1 MTGHAAPRRGGFPE
15 SAASCRPTGVPPPH
29 HVVGLARMSATAT
42 ETVRM
47 GALDSPL
54 GELLM
59 AWTDSGV
66 VRVAYPDE
74 RRDDV
79 ILELGEHL
87 SPEIDETPVPQDI
100 RRQIDSYFSGSLQTF
115 SLPLD
120 RSLIDGP
127 FTREVLRETETIPYG
142 RTTSYAD
149 IAAAAG
155 SPRGSRAAG
164 NALGSNPLPI
174 LIPCHRV
181 VRACGAL
188 GGYGGGLDV
197 KRALLALEG
206 AI

>member
-1 MTGHAAPRRGGFPE
+1 
-15 SAASCRPTGVPPPH
+15 
-29 HVVGLARMSATAT
+29 MSATAHA
-42 ETVRM
+42 TVRI
-47 GALDSPL
+47 GALESPL
-54 GELLM
+54 GDLLV
-59 AWTDSGV
+59 ACSESGV

-79 ILELGEHL
+79 ILEVGERV
-87 SPEIDETPVPQDI
+87 SPDIDEAPVPDDV
-100 RRQIDSYFSGSLQTF
+100 RRQVCSYFSGSLRSF

-120 RSLIDGP
+120 RSLIDGA
-127 FTREVLRETETIPYG
+127 FTREVLRETEAIPYG

-174 LIPCHRV
+174 FIPCHRV

-188 GGYGGGLDV
+188 GGYGGGLHI

>member
-1 MTGHAAPRRGGFPE
+1 
-15 SAASCRPTGVPPPH
+15 
-29 HVVGLARMSATAT
+29 MSATAHAAI
-42 ETVRM
+42 RI
-47 GALDSPL
+47 GALQSPI
-54 GELLM
+54 GELLV
-59 AWTDSGV
+59 ACTDRGV

-74 RRDDV
+74 PREDV
-79 ILELGEHL
+79 IVEVGERI
-87 SPEIDETPVPQDI
+87 SPEIEEAPVPEEV
-100 RRQIDSYFSGSLQTF
+100 RRQLSSYFSGSLRRF

-120 RSLIDGP
+120 RTLIDGA
-127 FTREVLRETETIPYG
+127 FTREVLRETEAIPYG

-164 NALGSNPLPI
+164 NALGTNPLPV

-188 GGYGGGLDV
+188 GGYGGGLHI